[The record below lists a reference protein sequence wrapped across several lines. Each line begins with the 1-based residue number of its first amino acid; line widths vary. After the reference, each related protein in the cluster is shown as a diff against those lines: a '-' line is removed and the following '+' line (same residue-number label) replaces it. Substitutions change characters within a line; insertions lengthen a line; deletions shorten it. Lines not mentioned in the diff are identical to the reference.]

1 MINPSA
7 DLAFLSKAIDTFS
20 KVDQRLLKEVVHFIF
35 VMGEHITHRVDG
47 AFLFLYQF
55 GEIRFFIIHFLVF
68 CPLDAGS
75 SLKITKKR
83 KKILK

>member
-1 MINPSA
+1 MVRGTLGTSFF
-7 DLAFLSKAIDTFS
+7 FLRSCRRQVF
-20 KVDQRLLKEVVHFIF
+20 
-35 VMGEHITHRVDG
+35 DG

-75 SLKITKKR
+75 SLKITKKEYFFEKSVR
-83 KKILK
+83 F